1 MGDLEMNY
9 KYFRKEE
16 FACPCCGENK
26 IKDEFVE
33 KLDKAREIAGI
44 PFIINSGYRCPKHN
58 KEIGGSP
65 TSSHLKG
72 LAADIKTT
80 NSRER
85 FKILDSLLKVGFK
98 RVGIGEYFI
107 HVDLDTEKV
116 QEVAWDYYK
125 KH

>member
-1 MGDLEMNY
+1 MSY
-9 KYFRKEE
+9 KYFKKEE
-16 FACPCCGENK
+16 FACPCCGRNE
-26 IKDEFVE
+26 IKDEFLA
-33 KLDKAREIAGI
+33 KLDEAREIAGV
-44 PFIINSGYRCPKHN
+44 PFVITSGYRCSKHN
-58 KEIGGSP
+58 KEVGGSP

-80 NSRER
+80 SSKQRY
-85 FKILDSLLKVGFK
+85 KILNALLKVGFK
-98 RVGIGEYFI
+98 RIGIGQNFI

>member
-1 MGDLEMNY
+1 MKMSY
-9 KYFRKEE
+9 KYFKKEE
-16 FACPCCGENK
+16 FTCPCCGVNK
-26 IKDEFVE
+26 IKDELIE
-33 KLDKAREIAGI
+33 KLDKAREIARV
-44 PFIINSGYRCPKHN
+44 PFVITSGFRCPKHN

-80 NSRER
+80 NSKER

-98 RVGIGEYFI
+98 RVGIGEEFI
-107 HVDLDTEKV
+107 HADIDEDKTQMLV
-116 QEVAWDYYK
+116 WDYYK

>member
-1 MGDLEMNY
+1 MSY
-9 KYFRKEE
+9 KYFKKEE
-16 FACPCCGENK
+16 FACPCCGKNE
-26 IKDEFVE
+26 IKDEFLE
-33 KLDKAREIAGI
+33 KLDEAREIAGV
-44 PFIINSGYRCPKHN
+44 PFVITSGYRCSKHN
-58 KEIGGSP
+58 KEVGGSP

-80 NSRER
+80 SSKQRY
-85 FKILDSLLKVGFK
+85 KILNALLKVGFK
-98 RVGIGEYFI
+98 RVGIGQNFI